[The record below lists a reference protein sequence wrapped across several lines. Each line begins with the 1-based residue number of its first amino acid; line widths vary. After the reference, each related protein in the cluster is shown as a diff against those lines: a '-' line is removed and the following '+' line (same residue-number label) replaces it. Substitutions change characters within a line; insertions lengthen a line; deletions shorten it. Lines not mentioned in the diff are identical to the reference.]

1 MHQILVISGPV
12 IYFLQ
17 GAMALF
23 GVYLSL
29 LLWRKVGQKRFRS
42 PAAAGEFMDEV
53 KTHVENKDFEE
64 VVNLCDSPPYWA
76 KATPQMILVALAHRD
91 RGYSKLQGILSEKFE
106 RDILVE
112 LQYQHSWI
120 GTVAKTAPMLGL
132 LGTVTGMILA
142 FEKIATASA
151 QGGLDPGSLAQEIA
165 IALNTTAVGL
175 VVAIPLTVA
184 GAWVQMNIAKM
195 SDSVQDQLAEFM
207 HELEKAMIG

>member
-1 MHQILVISGPV
+1 MHQLLVISGPV

-29 LLWRKVGQKRFRS
+29 LLWRKVGQKRFRTA
-42 PAAAGEFMDEV
+42 AAAGDFMDEV
-53 KTHVENKDFEE
+53 KTNMENKDFEE

-91 RGYSKLQGILSEKFE
+91 RGFSKLQGILSEKFE

-184 GAWVQMNIAKM
+184 GAWVQQNIAKM
-195 SDSVQDQLAEFM
+195 TDSVQDQLAEFM
-207 HELEKAMIG
+207 HELEKAMKA